1 MELIGNRD
9 EIDTSVHVKG
19 LALAVIFTSPT
30 YFAIGALLLSG
41 GPFNT
46 DPTSTPLRH
55 YNTLTV
61 L

>member
-19 LALAVIFTSPT
+19 LALAVIFMSPT

-46 DPTSTPLRH
+46 DPTSTP
-55 YNTLTV
+55 
-61 L
+61 